1 MIISFKHKGLKEFFE
16 TGRKKGIQPEQAA
29 RLSMILDLLH
39 AAATVQDMNFPGS
52 DLHLLEP
59 KQRGVWAVKVS
70 KNWRITFT
78 LEKGEARDVNY
89 VDYH

>member
-16 TGRKKGIQPEQAA
+16 TGNKKGIQPEQAN
-29 RLSMILDLLH
+29 RLGMILDLLN
-39 AAATVQDMNFPGS
+39 AAETIQDMNFPGS

-59 KQRGVWAVKVS
+59 KQRGVWAVKAS
-70 KNWRITFT
+70 KNWRLTFI
-78 LEKGEARDVNY
+78 LEKGEVRDVNY